1 MALNN
6 KTVIPVKAGILMLLF
21 LFAGCATSPS
31 VKHVYEQGYR
41 AGVNEQMEA
50 IAAKFQGGQFPY
62 YQWTAPIVQDVRVP
76 AHIAN
81 GVFIP
86 EHNELVLI
94 KPGEWQKS
102 PAYPIAGNEKKENQ
116 EKKDHEQPIS
126 INYSDSADLTVLP

>member
-1 MALNN
+1 MALNKFN
-6 KTVIPVKAGILMLLF
+6 ISLL
-21 LFAGCATSPS
+21 LICISGCATTQGS
-31 VKHVYEQGYR
+31 VKQVYEQGYR

-81 GVFIP
+81 GVFVP

-102 PAYPIAGNEKKENQ
+102 PAYPISGNKVTEHQ
-116 EKKDHEQPIS
+116 EKKDHEQSTS
-126 INYSDSADLTVLP
+126 INDSDSADLTVLP